1 MLDRLI
7 TELDRALRTLA
18 APARTGRPL
27 PGGELPEAELD
38 ETQRSQVGALMRI
51 NHVGEICAQA
61 LYQGQALTCR
71 EPAVRDALRR
81 AAVEETEH
89 LSWTASRMAELGSRP
104 SLLNPLWYGGALM
117 MGVAAGLV
125 GKGLARIAAVG
136 DAIRAE
142 VAERVAMAAP
152 GAEGPRASPEGKA
165 QRFHLACGAAPFGI
179 AVIEAKHA
187 ARQHGLVQAV

>member
-7 TELDRALRTLA
+7 TEFDRALRTLA

-38 ETQRSQVGALMRI
+38 EAQRSHVGALMRI

-89 LSWTASRMAELGSRP
+89 LSWTACLIP
-104 SLLNPLWYGGALM
+104 PLLKQMPLQPAL
-117 MGVAAGLV
+117 
-125 GKGLARIAAVG
+125 KNYNRY
-136 DAIRAE
+136 
-142 VAERVAMAAP
+142 
-152 GAEGPRASPEGKA
+152 
-165 QRFHLACGAAPFGI
+165 
-179 AVIEAKHA
+179 
-187 ARQHGLVQAV
+187 